1 MNVTLPWSQN
11 FWITIVASLSN
22 EDGDCNENGRMPL
35 PPRALARLKERYGIA
50 RECSHVNCGRASLP
64 PRPEARLK
72 KDTRLLSKA
81 FVAAGLFAR
90 VPDGELDRAYIGDL
104 DCL

>member
-1 MNVTLPWSQN
+1 M
-11 FWITIVASLSN
+11 VASLSN

-35 PPRALARLKERYGIA
+35 PPRARLKERYGIA
-50 RECSHVNCGRASLP
+50 RECSHFNRGRALLP

-81 FVAAGLFAR
+81 CVAAGLVAR
-90 VPDGELDRAYIGDL
+90 VTDRELDIGYIGDL
-104 DCL
+104 EWLQHGLAQ